1 MTDADIQTLEKKLWK
16 TADDLRQGAGLKAS
30 QYAQPIFG
38 LIFLRFADNKY
49 RRFEPQIKAEFEK
62 RKGKLTERPLK
73 EIAISTCGF
82 SLPDCARYD
91 YILSQPAASL
101 AKVIHDAMEAVE
113 SENEDL
119 RGVLPKNVYSQ
130 IGQSKDENL
139 LKKLVQNFKDI
150 PDDVEIDVFGKI
162 YEYFLGE
169 FSLKEGQGGGEFFT
183 PTSVVQ
189 YMVKVLKP
197 TGGRIL
203 DPACGSG
210 GMFVQAA
217 RYMHA
222 KGGIDLSVC
231 GVEKDGETVKLARM
245 NLALNNVNGTI
256 YNANTFYEDPAKSFG
271 NYDYV
276 MANPPFNVDGVNYAS
291 VQNEPRFNS
300 YGIPRNKSKQKKGT
314 DETVPNANYLWIN
327 LFATSLK
334 PKGRAAL
341 VMLCGAESA
350 GDSELEIR
358 RRLVEAGI
366 IKQLTVLP
374 SNMFNTVV
382 LPAMLWFFD
391 RAKPDTPKR
400 DEVLFVDAR
409 KIYTQVDTTHR
420 KFTEEQQRCLALI
433 TRLYE
438 GDGEEY
444 AALRGDLDA
453 AVAKAKSDAS
463 SRCAAEEASF
473 AEAAAKIGEGKA
485 NAKKLAKA
493 KERHEKTIAEIKK
506 AAETEIARL
515 EGHLAWIKENF
526 PEGKYR
532 DVTGLCK
539 VAKIKGEGGIEEN
552 GWSLNPG
559 RYVGVV
565 QEVDTTTPEEFK
577 AKMQAMY
584 GEFAALSAEAHKIE
598 KRIAENIS
606 RIASGASDSRSSSGS
621 SGSRSSSLSSNSS
634 SSRTS
639 SSSRKGPAR

>member
-1 MTDADIQTLEKKLWK
+1 MTDADIQELEKKLWK

-49 RRFEPQIKAEFEK
+49 RKIETSVVAEYNK
-62 RKGKLTERPLK
+62 RKGTIRARSLK
-73 EIAISTCGF
+73 EIAIKTCGF
-82 SLPDCARYD
+82 YLPDCARYD
-91 YILSQPAASL
+91 FILSQPAGDKLTKA
-101 AKVIHDAMEAVE
+101 VHDAMEAVE
-113 SENEDL
+113 NENEDL
-119 RGVLPKNVYSQ
+119 RGVLPKNVYAE
-130 IGQSKDENL
+130 IGKSKDENL

-169 FSLKEGQGGGEFFT
+169 FSLKEGQGGGVFYT

-189 YMVKVLKP
+189 YMVKVLQP
-197 TGGRIL
+197 TRGKIL

-222 KGGIDLSVC
+222 QGDVDISAT
-231 GVEKDGETVKLARM
+231 GVEIDSDTVKLARM
-245 NLALNNVNGTI
+245 NLVLNNVKGVI
-256 YNANTFYEDPAKSFG
+256 HKANTFYEDPAKTFG

-276 MANPPFNVDGVNYAS
+276 MANPPFNVDGVNFAS
-291 VQNEPRFNS
+291 VQTEPRFNT
-300 YGIPRNKSKQKKGT
+300 YGIPRNKSKQKKDA

-334 PKGRAAL
+334 PNGRAAL
-341 VMLCGAESA
+341 VMPCGAESA

-358 RRLVEAGI
+358 KRLVAAGI

-391 RAKPDTPKR
+391 KAKPESAKK

-438 GDGEEY
+438 GDTKEY
-444 AALRGDLDA
+444 AAFKKDLADAIAAAKAEKANKLADEESAFA
-453 AVAKAKSDAS
+453 AVK
-463 SRCAAEEASF
+463 E
-473 AEAAAKIGEGKA
+473 KIGEGKTV
-485 NAKKLAKA
+485 AKKLAKA
-493 KERHEKTIAEIKK
+493 TEKHLKTVAEITKVCD
-506 AAETEIARL
+506 AEIARL
-515 EGHLAWIKENF
+515 EGHLVWIDENF
-526 PEGKYR
+526 PDGTYR
-532 DVTGLCK
+532 DVKGLCK
-539 VAKIKGEGGIEEN
+539 VAKIAGDDGIEAN

-565 QEVDTTTPEEFK
+565 ETVDMTTPEQFRAE
-577 AKMQAMY
+577 MRAMHD
-584 GEFAALSAEAHKIE
+584 EFAALTAEAHKIE
-598 KRIAENIS
+598 DRIADNLAEVL
-606 RIASGASDSRSSSGS
+606 G
-621 SGSRSSSLSSNSS
+621 
-634 SSRTS
+634 
-639 SSSRKGPAR
+639 

>member
-1 MTDADIQTLEKKLWK
+1 MTDADIQDLEKRLWK
-16 TADDLRQGAGLKAS
+16 TADDLRQGAGIKAS

-49 RRFEPQIKAEFEK
+49 RKVEAGIVAEYNK
-62 RKGKLTERPLK
+62 RKGTLRECTLK
-73 EIAISTCGF
+73 EIAIKTCGF
-82 SLPDCARYD
+82 YLPDCARYD
-91 YILSQPAASL
+91 YILSQPSGEKLTKA
-101 AKVIHDAMEAVE
+101 VHDAMEEVE
-113 SENEDL
+113 KENDDL
-119 RGVLPKNVYSQ
+119 KGVLPKNVYAE
-130 IGQSKDENL
+130 IGKSKDENL

-169 FSLKEGQGGGEFFT
+169 FSLKEGQGGGVFYT

-189 YMVKVLKP
+189 YMVKVLQP
-197 TGGRIL
+197 THGKIL

-217 RYMHA
+217 RYMHK
-222 KGGIDLSVC
+222 KGNVDISVS
-231 GVEKDGETVKLARM
+231 GVEIDGDTAKLARM
-245 NLALNNVNGTI
+245 NLVLNNVQGVI
-256 YNANTFYEDPAKSFG
+256 YKANTFYEDPAKSFG

-341 VMLCGAESA
+341 VMPCGAESA

-358 RRLVEAGI
+358 KRLVEAGI

-438 GDGEEY
+438 GDEKEY
-444 AALRGDLDA
+444 SSLVDDLHAAIADE
-453 AVAKAKSDAS
+453 KAYETA
-463 SRCAAEEASF
+463 RLAAEDTIF
-473 AEAAAKIGEGKA
+473 AEIEAKIGEGKA
-485 NAKKLAKA
+485 SAKKLAKA
-493 KERHEKTIAEIKK
+493 RERHEKAATEIEK
-506 AAETEIARL
+506 ATEAEIARL

-526 PEGKYR
+526 PDGKYR

-577 AKMQAMY
+577 AKMKAMY
-584 GEFAALSAEAHKIE
+584 EEFSALSAEAHTIE
-598 KRIAENIS
+598 KRIAANMQEVV
-606 RIASGASDSRSSSGS
+606 G
-621 SGSRSSSLSSNSS
+621 
-634 SSRTS
+634 
-639 SSSRKGPAR
+639 

>member
-1 MTDADIQTLEKKLWK
+1 MTMTDADVQELEKKLWK

-49 RRFEPQIKAEFEK
+49 RKIEASILAEYNR
-62 RKGKLTERPLK
+62 RKGTLKERPLN
-73 EIAISTCGF
+73 EIAIRTCGF
-82 SLPDCARYD
+82 YLPDCARYD
-91 YILSQPAASL
+91 FILSQPAGDKLTKA
-101 AKVIHDAMEAVE
+101 VHDAMEAVE
-113 SENEDL
+113 QENEDL
-119 RGVLPKNVYSQ
+119 RGVLPKNVYAE
-130 IGQSKDENL
+130 IGKSKDENL

-169 FSLKEGQGGGEFFT
+169 FSLKEGQGGGVFYT

-189 YMVKVLKP
+189 YMVKVLRP
-197 TGGRIL
+197 TRGKIL

-222 KGGIDLSVC
+222 HGDVDISAT
-231 GVEKDGETVKLARM
+231 GVEIDGDTAKLARM
-245 NLALNNVNGTI
+245 NLVLNNVKGI
-256 YNANTFYEDPAKSFG
+256 IHKANTFYEDPAKSFG

-276 MANPPFNVDGVNYAS
+276 MANPPFNVDGVNFAS
-291 VQNEPRFNS
+291 VQKEPRFNA
-300 YGIPRNKSKQKKGT
+300 YGIPRNKSKQKKNA

-334 PKGRAAL
+334 PQGRAAL
-341 VMLCGAESA
+341 VMPCGAESA

-358 RRLVEAGI
+358 KRLVETGI

-391 RAKPDTPKR
+391 KAKPETVKK
-400 DEVLFVDAR
+400 DEALFVDAR

-420 KFTEEQQRCLALI
+420 KFTEEQQRSLALI

-438 GDGEEY
+438 GDTTEC
-444 AALRGDLDA
+444 AAFKKDLADKIAAARADKDAKLAAEQAAFDEQIAKLGGGRGATALPGDA
-453 AVAKAKSDAS
+453 AMSDGRAVSMKPPQAKRVAKANEKHTKIVAGIAKVCDA
-463 SRCAAEEASF
+463 
-473 AEAAAKIGEGKA
+473 
-485 NAKKLAKA
+485 
-493 KERHEKTIAEIKK
+493 
-506 AAETEIARL
+506 EIARL
-515 EGHLAWIKENF
+515 EGHLAWVNENF
-526 PEGKYR
+526 PDGVYR
-532 DVTGLCK
+532 DVKGLCK
-539 VAKIKGEGGIEEN
+539 VAKIKGEDGIEAN

-565 QEVDTTTPEEFK
+565 EVEDTTTPEQFRAEMK
-577 AKMQAMY
+577 AMHD
-584 GEFAALSAEAHKIE
+584 EFAALTARAHEIE
-598 KRIAENIS
+598 KRIARNLAEVL
-606 RIASGASDSRSSSGS
+606 G
-621 SGSRSSSLSSNSS
+621 
-634 SSRTS
+634 
-639 SSSRKGPAR
+639 

>member
-1 MTDADIQTLEKKLWK
+1 MTDADIQDLEKRLWK
-16 TADDLRQGAGLKAS
+16 TADDLRQGAGIKAS

-49 RRFEPQIKAEFEK
+49 RKVEAGIVAEYNK
-62 RKGKLTERPLK
+62 RKGTLRECTLK
-73 EIAISTCGF
+73 EIAIKTCGF
-82 SLPDCARYD
+82 YLPDCARYD
-91 YILSQPAASL
+91 YILSQPSGEKLTKA
-101 AKVIHDAMEAVE
+101 VHDAMEGVE
-113 SENEDL
+113 KENDDL
-119 RGVLPKNVYSQ
+119 KGVLPKNVYAE
-130 IGQSKDENL
+130 IGKSKDENL

-169 FSLKEGQGGGEFFT
+169 FSLKEGQGGGVFYT

-189 YMVKVLKP
+189 YMVKVLQP
-197 TGGRIL
+197 THGKIL

-217 RYMHA
+217 RYMHK
-222 KGGIDLSVC
+222 KGNVDISVS
-231 GVEKDGETVKLARM
+231 GVEIDGDTAKLARM
-245 NLALNNVNGTI
+245 NLVLNNVQGVI
-256 YNANTFYEDPAKSFG
+256 YKANTFYEDPAKSFG

-341 VMLCGAESA
+341 VMPCGAESA

-358 RRLVEAGI
+358 KRLVEAGI

-438 GDGEEY
+438 GDEKEY
-444 AALRGDLDA
+444 SSLVDDLRADIADE
-453 AVAKAKSDAS
+453 KAYETA
-463 SRCAAEEASF
+463 RLAAEDTIF
-473 AEAAAKIGEGKA
+473 AEIEAKIGEGKA
-485 NAKKLAKA
+485 SAKKLAKA
-493 KERHEKTIAEIKK
+493 RERHEKAATEIEK
-506 AAETEIARL
+506 ATEAEIARL

-526 PEGKYR
+526 PDGKYR

-577 AKMQAMY
+577 AKMKAMY
-584 GEFAALSAEAHKIE
+584 EEFSALSAEAHTIE
-598 KRIAENIS
+598 KRIAANMQEVV
-606 RIASGASDSRSSSGS
+606 G
-621 SGSRSSSLSSNSS
+621 
-634 SSRTS
+634 
-639 SSSRKGPAR
+639 

>member
-1 MTDADIQTLEKKLWK
+1 MTDADIQELEKKLWK
-16 TADDLRQGAGLKAS
+16 TADDLRQGAGIKAS

-49 RRFEPQIKAEFEK
+49 RKVEAGIVAEYNK
-62 RKGKLTERPLK
+62 RKGTLRECTLK
-73 EIAISTCGF
+73 EIAIKTCGF
-82 SLPDCARYD
+82 YLPDCARYD
-91 YILSQPAASL
+91 YILSQPSGDKLTKA
-101 AKVIHDAMEAVE
+101 VHDAMEAVE
-113 SENEDL
+113 KENDDL
-119 RGVLPKNVYSQ
+119 KGVLPKNVYAE
-130 IGQSKDENL
+130 IGKSKDENL

-169 FSLKEGQGGGEFFT
+169 FSLKEGQGGGVFYT

-189 YMVKVLKP
+189 YMVKVLQP
-197 TGGRIL
+197 THGKIL

-217 RYMHA
+217 RYMHK
-222 KGGIDLSVC
+222 KGNVDISVS
-231 GVEKDGETVKLARM
+231 GVEIDGDTAKLARM
-245 NLALNNVNGTI
+245 NLVLNNVQGVI
-256 YNANTFYEDPAKSFG
+256 YKANTFYEDPAKSFG

-276 MANPPFNVDGVNYAS
+276 MANPPFNVDGVNYAN
-291 VQNEPRFNS
+291 VQKEPRFNT

-314 DETVPNANYLWIN
+314 DEAVPNANYLWIN

-334 PKGRAAL
+334 PQGRAAL
-341 VMLCGAESA
+341 VMPCGAESA

-358 RRLVEAGI
+358 KRLVEAGM

-391 RAKPDTPKR
+391 RAKSVTPKR

-409 KIYTQVDTTHR
+409 KIYTQIDTTHR

-438 GDGEEY
+438 GNTAEY
-444 AALRGDLDA
+444 AQFKADLESAVKEEKTRLASALAAEESAYSA
-453 AVAKAKSDAS
+453 AVAK
-463 SRCAAEEASF
+463 
-473 AEAAAKIGEGKA
+473 IGAGKA
-485 NAKKLAKA
+485 TEKKLAKA
-493 KERHEKTIAEIKK
+493 KERHEKAVAEIKK
-506 AAETEIARL
+506 TAESEIARL
-515 EGHLAWIKENF
+515 AGHLAWIKENF
-526 PEGKYR
+526 PKGKYR

-565 QEVDTTTPEEFK
+565 QEVDNTTPEEFA
-577 AKMQAMY
+577 AKMKAMY

-598 KRIAENIS
+598 KCIAANLQEVL
-606 RIASGASDSRSSSGS
+606 G
-621 SGSRSSSLSSNSS
+621 
-634 SSRTS
+634 
-639 SSSRKGPAR
+639 

>member
-62 RKGKLTERPLK
+62 RKGRLNELPLK
-73 EIAISTCGF
+73 EIAIKTCGF
-82 SLPDCARYD
+82 HLPDCARYD
-91 YILSQPAASL
+91 FILNQPAADL

-113 SENEDL
+113 NDNEDL
-119 RGVLPKNVYSQ
+119 RNVLPKNVYSQ

-139 LKKLVQNFKDI
+139 LKKMVQNFKDI

-189 YMVKVLKP
+189 YMVKVLRP

-222 KGGIDLSVC
+222 KGDVDLSVC

-245 NLALNNVNGTI
+245 NLALNNVNGII
-256 YNANTFYEDPAKSFG
+256 YNANTFYEDPAKAFG

-341 VMLCGAESA
+341 VMPCGAESA

-358 RRLVEAGI
+358 KRLVEAGI

-391 RAKPDTPKR
+391 RAKPNTSKR

-420 KFTEEQQRCLALI
+420 KFTEEQQRCLTLI

-438 GDGEEY
+438 GDEGEYGALVADLRAAIADEKEY
-444 AALRGDLDA
+444 KAARLA
-453 AVAKAKSDAS
+453 T
-463 SRCAAEEASF
+463 EEAIF
-473 AEAAAKIGEGKA
+473 AEIGAKIGAGKA

-493 KERHEKTIAEIKK
+493 RERHEKAVAEIEK
-506 AAETEIARL
+506 AAEAEIERL
-515 EGHLAWIKENF
+515 E
-526 PEGKYR
+526 
-532 DVTGLCK
+532 
-539 VAKIKGEGGIEEN
+539 
-552 GWSLNPG
+552 
-559 RYVGVV
+559 
-565 QEVDTTTPEEFK
+565 
-577 AKMQAMY
+577 
-584 GEFAALSAEAHKIE
+584 
-598 KRIAENIS
+598 
-606 RIASGASDSRSSSGS
+606 
-621 SGSRSSSLSSNSS
+621 
-634 SSRTS
+634 
-639 SSSRKGPAR
+639 

>member
-1 MTDADIQTLEKKLWK
+1 MTDADIQELEKKLWK

-49 RRFEPQIKAEFEK
+49 RKIEASVMAEYNK
-62 RKGKLTERPLK
+62 RKGTIRERSLK
-73 EIAISTCGF
+73 EIAIKTCGF
-82 SLPDCARYD
+82 YLPDCARYD
-91 YILSQPAASL
+91 FILSQPAGDKLTKA
-101 AKVIHDAMEAVE
+101 VHDAMEAVE
-113 SENEDL
+113 NENEDL
-119 RGVLPKNVYSQ
+119 RGVLPKNVYTE
-130 IGQSKDENL
+130 IGKSKDENL

-169 FSLKEGQGGGEFFT
+169 FSLKEGQGGGVFYT

-189 YMVKVLKP
+189 YMVKVLQP
-197 TGGRIL
+197 TRGKIL

-222 KGGIDLSVC
+222 HGDVDISAT
-231 GVEKDGETVKLARM
+231 GVEIDSDTVKLARM
-245 NLALNNVNGTI
+245 NLVLNNVKGI
-256 YNANTFYEDPAKSFG
+256 IHKANTFYEDPAKTFG

-276 MANPPFNVDGVNYAS
+276 MANPPFNVDGVNFAS
-291 VQNEPRFNS
+291 VQKEPRFNT
-300 YGIPRNKSKQKKGT
+300 YGIPRNKSKQKKDA

-334 PKGRAAL
+334 ANGRAAL
-341 VMLCGAESA
+341 VMPCGAESA
-350 GDSELEIR
+350 GDSEQEVR
-358 RRLVEAGI
+358 KRLVEAGI

-391 RAKPDTPKR
+391 KAKPETAKK

-438 GDGEEY
+438 GDTKEY
-444 AALRGDLDA
+444 AAFKQDLADTIAAAEADKEAKLSAEDA
-453 AVAKAKSDAS
+453 AFDEVK
-463 SRCAAEEASF
+463 E
-473 AEAAAKIGEGKA
+473 KIGDGKA
-485 NAKKLAKA
+485 TAKKLTKA
-493 KERHEKTIAEIKK
+493 TEKHEKIVAEITKT
-506 AAETEIARL
+506 ADAEIARL
-515 EGHLAWIKENF
+515 EGHLAWIQENF
-526 PEGKYR
+526 PKGKYR
-532 DVTGLCK
+532 DVKGLCK
-539 VAKIKGEGGIEEN
+539 VAKIKGAEGIEEN

-565 QEVDTTTPEEFK
+565 QVEDTTTPEQFK
-577 AKMQAMY
+577 AEMQAMHD
-584 GEFAALSAEAHKIE
+584 EFAALTAEAHKLE
-598 KRIAENIS
+598 KQIATNLAEVL
-606 RIASGASDSRSSSGS
+606 G
-621 SGSRSSSLSSNSS
+621 
-634 SSRTS
+634 
-639 SSSRKGPAR
+639 

>member
-1 MTDADIQTLEKKLWK
+1 MTDADIQELEKKLWK

-49 RRFEPQIKAEFEK
+49 RKIEASVMAEYNK
-62 RKGKLTERPLK
+62 RKGTIRERSLK
-73 EIAISTCGF
+73 EIAIKTCGF
-82 SLPDCARYD
+82 YLPDCARYD
-91 YILSQPAASL
+91 FILSQPAGDKLTKA
-101 AKVIHDAMEAVE
+101 VHDAMEAVE
-113 SENEDL
+113 DENEDL
-119 RGVLPKNVYSQ
+119 RGVLPKNVYTE
-130 IGQSKDENL
+130 IGKSKDENL

-169 FSLKEGQGGGEFFT
+169 FSLKEGQGGGVFYT

-189 YMVKVLKP
+189 YMVKVLQP
-197 TGGRIL
+197 TRGKIL

-222 KGGIDLSVC
+222 HGDVDISAT
-231 GVEKDGETVKLARM
+231 GVEIDSDTVKLARM
-245 NLALNNVNGTI
+245 NLVLNNVKGI
-256 YNANTFYEDPAKSFG
+256 IHKANTFYEDPAKTFG

-276 MANPPFNVDGVNYAS
+276 MANPPFNVDGVNFAS
-291 VQNEPRFNS
+291 VQKEPRFNT
-300 YGIPRNKSKQKKGT
+300 YGIPRNKSKQKKDA

-334 PKGRAAL
+334 ANGRAAL
-341 VMLCGAESA
+341 VMPCGAESA
-350 GDSELEIR
+350 GDSEQEIR
-358 RRLVEAGI
+358 KRLVEAGI

-391 RAKPDTPKR
+391 KAKPETAKK

-420 KFTEEQQRCLALI
+420 KFTEEQQRSLALI

-438 GDGEEY
+438 GDAAEY
-444 AALRGDLDA
+444 AAFKQDLADAIAAAEADKEAKLSAEDA
-453 AVAKAKSDAS
+453 A
-463 SRCAAEEASF
+463 F
-473 AEAAAKIGEGKA
+473 AEAKEKIGDGKA
-485 NAKKLAKA
+485 TAKKLTKA
-493 KERHEKTIAEIKK
+493 TEKHEKIVAEITKM
-506 AAETEIARL
+506 ADAEIARL

-526 PEGKYR
+526 PKGKYR
-532 DVTGLCK
+532 DVKGLCK
-539 VAKIKGEGGIEEN
+539 VAKIKGAEGIEEN

-565 QEVDTTTPEEFK
+565 QVEDTTTPEQFK
-577 AKMQAMY
+577 AEMQAMHD
-584 GEFAALSAEAHKIE
+584 EFAALTAEAHKLE
-598 KRIAENIS
+598 KQIAANLAEVL
-606 RIASGASDSRSSSGS
+606 G
-621 SGSRSSSLSSNSS
+621 
-634 SSRTS
+634 
-639 SSSRKGPAR
+639 

>member
-1 MTDADIQTLEKKLWK
+1 MTDADIQELEGKLWK
-16 TADDLRQGAGLKAS
+16 TADDLRQGAGIKAS

-49 RRFEPQIKAEFEK
+49 RKIEGDILAEYNN
-62 RKGKLTERPLK
+62 RKGTLRERSLK
-73 EIAISTCGF
+73 EIAIKTCGF
-82 SLPDCARYD
+82 YLPDCARYD
-91 YILSQPAASL
+91 YILSQPAGEKL
-101 AKVIHDAMEAVE
+101 AKAVHDAMEAVE
-113 SENEDL
+113 AENDDL
-119 RGVLPKNVYSQ
+119 KGVLPKNVYAE
-130 IGQSKDENL
+130 IGKSKDENL

-169 FSLKEGQGGGEFFT
+169 FSLKEGQGGGVFYT

-189 YMVKVLKP
+189 YMVKVLQPARGK
-197 TGGRIL
+197 IL

-222 KGGIDLSVC
+222 QGGVDISAT
-231 GVEKDGETVKLARM
+231 GVEIDGDTAKLARM
-245 NLALNNVNGTI
+245 NLVLNNVKGVI
-256 YNANTFYEDPAKSFG
+256 HKGNTFYEDPAKTFG

-276 MANPPFNVDGVNYAS
+276 MANPPFNVDGVNYES
-291 VQNEPRFNS
+291 VKKEPRFNT
-300 YGIPRNKSKQKKGT
+300 YGIPRNKSKQKKDA

-334 PKGRAAL
+334 ANGRAAL
-341 VMLCGAESA
+341 VMPCGAESA

-358 RRLVEAGI
+358 KRLVETGI

-391 RAKPDTPKR
+391 KAKPDTPKK

-438 GDGEEY
+438 GDKAEC
-444 AALRGDLDA
+444 AAFKKDLKA
-453 AVAKAKSDAS
+453 AIAAAKASKDEKLAAEVEAFAAAKAKLGD
-463 SRCAAEEASF
+463 
-473 AEAAAKIGEGKA
+473 GKS
-485 NAKKLAKA
+485 NAKKLVKV
-493 KERHEKTIAEIKK
+493 KERHEKIVAEINKT
-506 AAETEIARL
+506 ADAEVARL
-515 EGHLAWIKENF
+515 EGHLKWVDENF
-526 PEGKYR
+526 PNGKYR
-532 DVTGLCK
+532 DVTGLCRA
-539 VAKIKGEGGIEEN
+539 AKIKGDGGIEAN

-565 QEVDTTTPEEFK
+565 QEVDTTTPAQFRAEMK
-577 AKMQAMY
+577 AMHD
-584 GEFAALSAEAHKIE
+584 EFAALTAEAHKIE
-598 KRIAENIS
+598 KRIANNLQEVL
-606 RIASGASDSRSSSGS
+606 G
-621 SGSRSSSLSSNSS
+621 
-634 SSRTS
+634 
-639 SSSRKGPAR
+639 

>member
-1 MTDADIQTLEKKLWK
+1 MTDADIQALEKKLWD

-38 LIFLRFADNKY
+38 LIFLRFADNKF
-49 RRFEPQIKAEFEK
+49 RKIEPQILAEYNK
-62 RKGKLTERPLK
+62 RKGTLRERPLK
-73 EIAISTCGF
+73 DIAIKTCGF
-82 SLPDCARYD
+82 FLPDCARYD
-91 YILSQPAASL
+91 FILSQPAGNNYAT
-101 AKVIHDAMEAVE
+101 VIKAAMEAVE
-113 SENEDL
+113 AENDDL
-119 RGVLPKNVYSQ
+119 RGVLPKNVYAE
-130 IGQSKDENL
+130 IGKSKDENL

-169 FSLKEGQGGGEFFT
+169 FSLKEGQGGGEFYT

-189 YMVKVLKP
+189 YMVKVLSP
-197 TGGRIL
+197 TGGKIL

-222 KGGIDLSVC
+222 RGDINLSVS

-245 NLALNNVNGTI
+245 NLVLNNVKGKI
-256 YNANTFYEDPAKSFG
+256 YHANTFYEDPAKSFG

-276 MANPPFNVDGVNYAS
+276 MANPPFNVDGVNFAS
-291 VQNEPRFNS
+291 VQKEPRFNT
-300 YGIPRNKSKQKKGT
+300 YGVPRNKSKQKKDA

-334 PKGRAAL
+334 ANGRAAL
-341 VMLCGAESA
+341 VMPCGAESA

-358 RRLVEAGI
+358 RRLVESGI

-391 RAKPDTPKR
+391 RAKPDTAKR

-438 GDGEEY
+438 GDTAAYKDLKHDLE
-444 AALRGDLDA
+444 ALRKA
-453 AVAKAKSDAS
+453 AESDKTAKLAEETAAFEAAKS
-463 SRCAAEEASF
+463 
-473 AEAAAKIGEGKA
+473 KIGSGKA
-485 NAKKLAKA
+485 VAKKLAKA
-493 KERHEKTIAEIKK
+493 NEKHEKSVAEITK
-506 AAETEIARL
+506 ACDAEIARFN
-515 EGHLAWIKENF
+515 GHLAWMSESF
-526 PEGKYR
+526 PDGVYR
-532 DVTGLCK
+532 NVTGLCK
-539 VAKIKGEGGIEEN
+539 VGTIKGEGGIEEN

-565 QEVDTTTPEEFK
+565 QEVDTTTPAQFRAEMKAMHDEFV
-577 AKMQAMY
+577 
-584 GEFAALSAEAHKIE
+584 ALTAEAHKIE
-598 KRIAENIS
+598 KRIAANLQEV
-606 RIASGASDSRSSSGS
+606 
-621 SGSRSSSLSSNSS
+621 LV
-634 SSRTS
+634 
-639 SSSRKGPAR
+639 

>member
-1 MTDADIQTLEKKLWK
+1 MTDADIQDLEKRLWK
-16 TADDLRQGAGLKAS
+16 TADDLRQGAGIKAS

-49 RRFEPQIKAEFEK
+49 RKVEAGIVAEYNK
-62 RKGKLTERPLK
+62 RKGTLRECTLK
-73 EIAISTCGF
+73 EIAIKTCGF
-82 SLPDCARYD
+82 YLPDCARYD
-91 YILSQPAASL
+91 YILSQPSGEKLTKA
-101 AKVIHDAMEAVE
+101 VHDAMEEVE
-113 SENEDL
+113 KENDDL
-119 RGVLPKNVYSQ
+119 KGVLPKNVYAE
-130 IGQSKDENL
+130 IGKSKDENL

-169 FSLKEGQGGGEFFT
+169 FSLKEGQGGGVFYT

-189 YMVKVLKP
+189 YMVKVLQP
-197 TGGRIL
+197 THGKIL

-217 RYMHA
+217 RYMH
-222 KGGIDLSVC
+222 KQGNVDISVS
-231 GVEKDGETVKLARM
+231 GVEIDGDTAKLARM
-245 NLALNNVNGTI
+245 NLVLNNVQGVI
-256 YNANTFYEDPAKSFG
+256 HKANTFYEDPAKSFG

-276 MANPPFNVDGVNYAS
+276 MANPPFNVDGVNYAN
-291 VQNEPRFNS
+291 VQKEPRFNT

-334 PKGRAAL
+334 SEGRAAL
-341 VMLCGAESA
+341 VMPCGAESA

-358 RRLVEAGI
+358 KRLVEAGI

-391 RAKPDTPKR
+391 RAKPSTPKK

-438 GDGEEY
+438 GDTTEY
-444 AALRGDLDA
+444 AQFKSDLESAVVAEKNRLASALAAEDA
-453 AVAKAKSDAS
+453 AFSEV
-463 SRCAAEEASF
+463 
-473 AEAAAKIGEGKA
+473 AAKIGTGKV

-526 PEGKYR
+526 PDGKYR

-584 GEFAALSAEAHKIE
+584 AEFAALSAEAHKIE
-598 KRIAENIS
+598 KQIVANLQEVL
-606 RIASGASDSRSSSGS
+606 G
-621 SGSRSSSLSSNSS
+621 
-634 SSRTS
+634 
-639 SSSRKGPAR
+639 

>member
-1 MTDADIQTLEKKLWK
+1 MTDADIQALEKKLWD

-38 LIFLRFADNKY
+38 LIFLRFADNKF
-49 RRFEPQIKAEFEK
+49 RKIEPQILAEYNK
-62 RKGKLTERPLK
+62 RKGTLRERPLK
-73 EIAISTCGF
+73 DIAIKTCGF
-82 SLPDCARYD
+82 FLPDCARYD
-91 YILSQPAASL
+91 FILSQPAGNNYAT
-101 AKVIHDAMEAVE
+101 VIKAAMEAVE
-113 SENEDL
+113 AENDDL
-119 RGVLPKNVYSQ
+119 RGVLPKNVYAE
-130 IGQSKDENL
+130 IGKSKDENL

-169 FSLKEGQGGGEFFT
+169 FSLKEGQGGGEFYT

-189 YMVKVLKP
+189 YMVKVLSP
-197 TGGRIL
+197 TGGKIL

-222 KGGIDLSVC
+222 RGDINLSVS

-245 NLALNNVNGTI
+245 NLVLNNVKGKI
-256 YNANTFYEDPAKSFG
+256 YHANTFYEDPAKSFG

-276 MANPPFNVDGVNYAS
+276 MANPPFNVDGVNFAS
-291 VQNEPRFNS
+291 VQKEPRFNT
-300 YGIPRNKSKQKKGT
+300 YGVPRNKSKQKKDA

-334 PKGRAAL
+334 ANGRAAL
-341 VMLCGAESA
+341 VMPCGAESA

-358 RRLVEAGI
+358 RRLVESGI

-391 RAKPDTPKR
+391 RAKPDTANR

-438 GDGEEY
+438 GDTAAYKDLKHDLE
-444 AALRGDLDA
+444 ALRKA
-453 AVAKAKSDAS
+453 AESDKTAKLAEETAAFEAAKS
-463 SRCAAEEASF
+463 
-473 AEAAAKIGEGKA
+473 KIGSDKA
-485 NAKKLAKA
+485 VAKKLAKA
-493 KERHEKTIAEIKK
+493 NEKHKKSVAEITK
-506 AAETEIARL
+506 ACDAEIARL
-515 EGHLAWIKENF
+515 NGHLAWMSESF
-526 PEGKYR
+526 PDGVYR
-532 DVTGLCK
+532 NVTGLCK
-539 VAKIKGEGGIEEN
+539 VGTIKGEGGIEEN

-565 QEVDTTTPEEFK
+565 QEVDTTTPAQFRAEMKAMHDEFV
-577 AKMQAMY
+577 
-584 GEFAALSAEAHKIE
+584 ALTAEAHKIE
-598 KRIAENIS
+598 KRIAANLQEV
-606 RIASGASDSRSSSGS
+606 
-621 SGSRSSSLSSNSS
+621 LV
-634 SSRTS
+634 
-639 SSSRKGPAR
+639 

>member
-1 MTDADIQTLEKKLWK
+1 MTDADIQELERKLWK

-49 RRFEPQIKAEFEK
+49 RKVEPQILAEYNQ
-62 RKGKLTERPLK
+62 RKGKLNERPLK
-73 EIAISTCGF
+73 EIAIRTCGF
-82 SLPDCARYD
+82 YLPDCARYD
-91 YILSQPAASL
+91 YLLAQPAG
-101 AKVIHDAMEAVE
+101 AKLTKAVHDAMEAVE
-113 SENEDL
+113 AENEDL
-119 RGVLPKNVYSQ
+119 RSVLPKNVYAE
-130 IGQSKDENL
+130 IGSSKDEYL
-139 LKKLVQNFKDI
+139 LQKLVKNFKDI

-169 FSLKEGQGGGEFFT
+169 FSLKEGQGGGVFYT

-189 YMVKVLKP
+189 YMVKVLQPKCG
-197 TGGRIL
+197 TIL

-222 KGGIDLSVC
+222 RGDVDISAT
-231 GVEKDGETVKLARM
+231 GVEIDGDTAKLARM
-245 NLALNNVNGTI
+245 NLVLNNVKGVI
-256 YNANTFYEDPAKSFG
+256 HKANTFYEDPAKCFG

-291 VQNEPRFNS
+291 VQREPRFNA
-300 YGIPRNKSKQKKGT
+300 YGIPRNKSKQKKDA

-334 PKGRAAL
+334 KNGRAAL
-341 VMLCGAESA
+341 VMPCGAESA

-358 RRLVEAGI
+358 KRLVETGI

-391 RAKPDTPKR
+391 KAKPESAKK

-420 KFTEEQQRCLALI
+420 KFTEEQQRSLALI

-438 GDGEEY
+438 GDTTEY
-444 AALRGDLDA
+444 AAFKQDLADGIVAAKADKQAKLAAEDA
-453 AVAKAKSDAS
+453 AFAEVKEKIGDGNATAKKFAKAMEK
-463 SRCAAEEASF
+463 
-473 AEAAAKIGEGKA
+473 
-485 NAKKLAKA
+485 
-493 KERHEKTIAEIKK
+493 HEKIVAEITKT
-506 AAETEIARL
+506 ADAEIARL

-526 PEGKYR
+526 PQGKYR
-532 DVTGLCK
+532 DVKGLCK
-539 VAKIKGEGGIEEN
+539 VAKIKGAEGIEEN

-565 QEVDTTTPEEFK
+565 QIEDTTTPEQFK
-577 AKMQAMY
+577 AEMQAMHD
-584 GEFAALSAEAHKIE
+584 EFAALTAEAHELE
-598 KRIAENIS
+598 KQIAANLAEVL
-606 RIASGASDSRSSSGS
+606 G
-621 SGSRSSSLSSNSS
+621 
-634 SSRTS
+634 
-639 SSSRKGPAR
+639 